1 MLSRRNIRIKVM
13 QSLYAYELDSDM
25 SLADA
30 QQKYKDGIDRSYNLF
45 LFSLHIIGQ
54 ICDFASTDEK
64 WRKDKY
70 LPNENDKAFKSI
82 FSSNPLSQSLIHD
95 EFLLKRAKQKSF
107 EKLYDKDLL
116 KSLYQDFSQG
126 EEYQAYSTKD
136 EWSDEEHMEIFH
148 ALLRFLKKKES
159 FNDILEDAFPNWIDD
174 KSLVLGAIKK
184 TFKALPLKEGWLRDF
199 YPDSET
205 VQEFGEQLFVKA
217 ASHREEMEEIIK
229 PKLKNWNI
237 DRLALIDKLCLE
249 MAIIEFIHF
258 TTIPVKVTIN
268 EYVDL
273 SKRYSTDNSKEF
285 INGLLDKVK
294 ADLLD
299 SGKIVKQGR
308 GLQQ

>member
-13 QSLYAYELDSDM
+13 QSLYAYALDSDM

-30 QQKYKDGIDRSYNLF
+30 QQKYKEGIDRSYDLF
-45 LFSLHIIGQ
+45 LFSLYCIAT
-54 ICDFASTDEK
+54 ICEFAAVDEK
-64 WRKDKY
+64 WRKEKY
-70 LPNENDKAFKSI
+70 LPDEKDKFFKGI
-82 FSSNPLSQSLIHD
+82 FASNPLAQSLIRN
-95 EFLLKRAKQKSF
+95 EFLQKRIKQRSF
-107 EKLYDKDLL
+107 EETLDKDLL
-116 KSLYQDFSQG
+116 KTLYQEFSQQD
-126 EEYQAYSTKD
+126 EYQTYATQS
-136 EWSDEEHMEIFH
+136 EWTEQEHMGMLH
-148 ALLRFLKKKES
+148 ALLRFLKKRES

-184 TFKALPLKEGWLRDF
+184 TFKALPLQEGWLRDF
-199 YPDSET
+199 YPDAET
-205 VQEFGEQLFVKA
+205 VQEFGESLFVKT
-217 ASHREEMEEIIK
+217 ASQKEEMDEIIK

-237 DRLALIDKLCLE
+237 ERLALIDRLCLE

-258 TTIPVKVTIN
+258 PTIPVKVTIN

-299 SGKIVKQGR
+299 RGKIVKQGR